1 MIYVAGATK
10 INLAMLGWFDVGNNL
25 KLSIILSNILEP
37 LTNSGRSLIEI
48 VSQKDQNHPRKSQQ
62 QTDLKSAWQNLLNN
76 KIFLIWWHSR
86 MHLFQIDGQ
95 SFVQKQADFK

>member
-48 VSQKDQNHPRKSQQ
+48 VSQKDQNHLRKSQQ

-86 MHLFQIDGQ
+86 MHLFQIDDQ
-95 SFVQKQADFK
+95 SFVQKQADFS

>member
-48 VSQKDQNHPRKSQQ
+48 VS
-62 QTDLKSAWQNLLNN
+62 
-76 KIFLIWWHSR
+76 
-86 MHLFQIDGQ
+86 
-95 SFVQKQADFK
+95 